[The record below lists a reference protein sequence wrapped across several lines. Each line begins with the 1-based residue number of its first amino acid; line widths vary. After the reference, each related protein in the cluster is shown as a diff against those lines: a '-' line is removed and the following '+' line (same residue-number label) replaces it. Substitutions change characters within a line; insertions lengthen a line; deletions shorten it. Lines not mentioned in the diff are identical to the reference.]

1 MHPLPSR
8 GASIGSWQVTT
19 ECVWLLQYFLQRGW
33 SSCSSR
39 GKSSQV
45 SAPAPG
51 LTRVNHRTSA
61 SSRTATSN
69 PSDQEVEVC
78 VATLPYVRGRGIPPP
93 NLPKSATTWGPLHK
107 PLIWK
112 VSLWINAISSLLPRS
127 WPLSSLA
134 CVLASCMYL
143 LHACHGFGVVW
154 SRTVQHLYWFWISEA
169 FLPFYQDD

>member
-1 MHPLPSR
+1 MLDISCTHCQA
-8 GASIGSWQVTT
+8 GAGRGSWQVTT

-112 VSLWINAISSLLPRS
+112 VSLRINAVSGLLTRS
-127 WPLSSLA
+127 WLLSSLA
-134 CVLASCMYL
+134 CL
-143 LHACHGFGVVW
+143 LHACWCCMLAVDVAWYCQGHC
-154 SRTVQHLYWFWISEA
+154 SICNDYE
-169 FLPFYQDD
+169 

>member
-1 MHPLPSR
+1 MSFGSECWGGECFMHPLKNGR
-8 GASIGSWQVTT
+8 GSGGSWQVTT

-33 SSCSSR
+33 SSRSSH

-45 SAPAPG
+45 TAPAPG
-51 LTRVNHRTSA
+51 LIRANHRTST

-78 VATLPYVRGRGIPPP
+78 VATLPYIRGRGIPPP

-112 VSLWINAISSLLPRS
+112 VSLWINAASCLLIRP
-127 WPLSSLA
+127 WLLSSSA
-134 CVLASCMYL
+134 C
-143 LHACHGFGVVW
+143 
-154 SRTVQHLYWFWISEA
+154 
-169 FLPFYQDD
+169 